1 MPNLPP
7 LHPAAHVVNAILTA
21 GPAILGRPIHNV
33 SIELPAPGEPPRVLV
48 ILSDVTGPI
57 AGRLFTGFGA
67 SVPMLSAPYGAPG
80 REAVALEGYLPD
92 GVILRVVL
100 DARDAGVL

>member
-1 MPNLPP
+1 MPTPPP

-21 GPAILGRPIHNV
+21 GPAIIGRPVYNV
-33 SIELPAPGEPPRVLV
+33 SVELPADDGPARVMV
-48 ILSDVTGPI
+48 ILSEVTGPT

-67 SVPMLSAPYGAPG
+67 AVPALTNPYGAPG
-80 REAVALEGYLPD
+80 RETVALEGYLPD